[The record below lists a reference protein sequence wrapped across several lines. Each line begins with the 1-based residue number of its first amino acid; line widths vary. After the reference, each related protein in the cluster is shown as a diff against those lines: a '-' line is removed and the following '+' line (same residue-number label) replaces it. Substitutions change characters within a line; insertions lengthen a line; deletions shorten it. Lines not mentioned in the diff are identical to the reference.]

1 MSSQK
6 RGRPELYTEAVCKT
20 LLANAKEEGLSIK
33 EYCRQS
39 PHNHVY
45 ITVIV
50 ALKRHG
56 LSPRAQVAKHTP
68 YTAMDA
74 MNRVDN
80 DSEATVMA
88 RAKAGSVVLMD
99 EEDTEQAISEAQG
112 DADDLDAV

>member
-1 MSSQK
+1 MSSQG

-33 EYCRQS
+33 EFCKRS

-56 LSPRAQVAKHTP
+56 LSPRAQAVKHSF
-68 YTAMDA
+68 AGQL
-74 MNRVDN
+74 
-80 DSEATVMA
+80 MA
-88 RAKAGSVVLMD
+88 RVNAGGVVLMD
-99 EEDTEQAISEAQG
+99 EEDAEQEGTDGLVAG
-112 DADDLDAV
+112 GND

>member
-50 ALKRHG
+50 ALKRYG
-56 LSPRAQVAKHTP
+56 LSPRASKVGVPTVASMP
-68 YTAMDA
+68 ASGA
-74 MNRVDN
+74 
-80 DSEATVMA
+80 
-88 RAKAGSVVLMD
+88 VVLMD
-99 EEDTEQAISEAQG
+99 EEDATELAIAEAE
-112 DADDLDAV
+112 AV